1 VKHRGRRRVH
11 FLMTTTQPKPSSAWE
26 PLTPRGVAAFGRA
39 PLKRLLLVQL
49 IVAFAAAGSVVW
61 FLERGWFPV
70 VRAAIQ
76 ALPEQGEIRGEQ
88 LAWPG
93 ESPVQ
98 LASNPFLGVAVD
110 LNHSGQLRSDS
121 HLQIEFGRRDFR
133 VSSILGYKPL
143 DYPAG
148 QTIDFNRKKLE
159 PWWGAWEP
167 ILAVATAAATVLGL
181 MVAWFALAT
190 LYCAPIRL
198 ITFLTNRDLNWVQ
211 SWRLAGA
218 VLMPGALFFTAAILC
233 YTLHWIDLVSL
244 GGAGVLHIAV
254 GWIYLVLCPWFLPHV
269 TAEGKVSGNPFAAAP
284 PSGTSPSTD
293 AK

>member
-1 VKHRGRRRVH
+1 
-11 FLMTTTQPKPSSAWE
+11 MTAPQPKPPSAWE

-49 IVAFAAAGSVVW
+49 IVAFAAAAAVVW

-70 VRAAIQ
+70 VRSAIQ
-76 ALPEQGEIRGEQ
+76 ALPETGEIRDEQ
-88 LAWPG
+88 LSWPG

-110 LNHSGQLRSDS
+110 LNHSGQLRGECQ
-121 HLQIEFGRRDFR
+121 LQIEFGRRDFR
-133 VSSILGYKPL
+133 VSSVLGYLPL

-167 ILAVATAAATVLGL
+167 ILAVGVAAATVLGL
-181 MVAWFALAT
+181 MLAWVTLAT
-190 LYCAPIRL
+190 VYCAPLRL
-198 ITFLTNRDLNWVQ
+198 ITFLANRDLNWGQ

-218 VLMPGALFFTAAILC
+218 VLLPGALFLTAAIVC
-233 YTLHWIDLVSL
+233 YSFNWIDLVRL
-244 GGAGVLHIAV
+244 GGAGVLHIVV
-254 GWIYLVLCPWFLPHV
+254 GWIYLLLCPWFLPRV
-269 TAEGKVSGNPFAAAP
+269 TTAGKVSGNPFAAAP
-284 PSGTSPSTD
+284 SNETIPPAD